1 MPIATGSGCAS
12 ASIVWLRPSIMC
24 SLPFSVLSII
34 RKFYPIGNRLRN
46 FSWRRWKKPLLF
58 TPCANSNW
66 FCRCFAFRIGK
77 IHYYHCIVR
86 NFQFRKFLPVNN
98 DKKPPEYGLA
108 AFMNTV
114 LLVCYYYVTSCAYFT
129 AFYGTKTPGNIRFP
143 GVIILRG
150 LGSGKVLTS
159 TCIDLNAVTLVNE

>member
-1 MPIATGSGCAS
+1 M
-12 ASIVWLRPSIMC
+12 
-24 SLPFSVLSII
+24 
-34 RKFYPIGNRLRN
+34 
-46 FSWRRWKKPLLF
+46 
-58 TPCANSNW
+58 
-66 FCRCFAFRIGK
+66 
-77 IHYYHCIVR
+77 

-114 LLVCYYYVTSCAYFT
+114 LLVCYYYVTGCAYFT
-129 AFYGTKTPGNIRFP
+129 AFYGTKTPGNMRFP

-150 LGSGKVLTS
+150 LSSGKVLTG

>member
-1 MPIATGSGCAS
+1 M
-12 ASIVWLRPSIMC
+12 
-24 SLPFSVLSII
+24 
-34 RKFYPIGNRLRN
+34 
-46 FSWRRWKKPLLF
+46 
-58 TPCANSNW
+58 
-66 FCRCFAFRIGK
+66 
-77 IHYYHCIVR
+77 